1 MKRPLRFSMSLSIL
15 FLSPMSA
22 IVSAAVDIPL
32 SLSSEKNY
40 IVEVVLPGGSTSA
53 NIEDGRITAEGASQ
67 ALATVVYYDGL
78 GRPEQTARVGFT
90 ATGADL
96 LSTVGYDEAGREYR
110 QGLPTPVSGNN
121 GCYVNPS
128 TYGQTAQS
136 YYGDT
141 YLYRETLYEN
151 SPLSRTVGVKNPGS
165 VWNAHPKTAAYR
177 CNTAEEVVLFRISSD
192 GVQRVGRYTPGALY
206 VTRET
211 DEDGIWQES
220 FTDKS
225 GRVVM
230 TRQGNGYDTYYI
242 YDDHGRLCYVL
253 PPMAVDGMHN
263 TGNYPDS
270 HTLLQQY
277 AYLYKYDDRGN
288 CIGKR
293 LPGCKSIQLIY
304 DRANRLVMS
313 QDGNQQSG
321 SLWTI
326 TKYDALSRVL
336 YTYEANPLRSPGDLR
351 QYCKEKLFV
360 EERADSYTAW
370 PGMGYTL
377 RILLPAAN
385 DYRLLTVNYYDD
397 YSFLYIEGTAAS
409 QLAYRSKEGYGAAY
423 SSAKGLLTGT
433 QVFDL
438 TDRSKY
444 AITVY
449 YYDEYGNPVQT
460 RTRHVSGDYEM
471 TYAQCDLSGNILE
484 SYTEHLDSRGR
495 LSVSESVE
503 NTYDRS
509 GRLTRTDYTV
519 NDSLSTDW
527 RYEYDEL
534 GRISGKSIDGGLTHA
549 KYRYNLQG
557 WITRIE
563 DVDFVQNLYY
573 ESLMGNYGK
582 VRYNGNI
589 SAMNWTYRTDT
600 DTIVNGYRFTYD
612 AHDRLASAYSVTG
625 SDFSSG
631 RYHVEYEYDK
641 HGNMV
646 NLYRNGGKGG
656 MIDEMNWSYE
666 GNRVVEITD
675 MVGEQGRYDMKEYR
689 DYNHNGLDYFYD
701 SNGNM
706 TADLDRDIVAIRYNL
721 LNQPDTVQFRNGSAI
736 VNYYTADGKRTGSK
750 YLTPLT
756 TVVIPAGQTFGST
769 SGTAA
774 MSSHVT
780 ARRGSLEYAGA
791 DFESD
796 TLIRIH
802 NGDGYLDC
810 SEQDFRYFVRDYQ
823 GNIRTVYGSALK
835 NLKFIEIDKPPR
847 HLATVPFDWFDRGD
861 MQYIELQKTVTY
873 QRMQYYPFGLPYEA
887 HYQPEEQPY
896 KYGGKEFI
904 ELHGYDSYD
913 FDARMYYPAL
923 CRFMT
928 MDLLCE
934 KYYSIS
940 PYAYCNNNPVNY
952 VDPDGRDW
960 YIDDTNAILYD
971 PELSEKTKHKLLQE
985 GQRYLG
991 ATYQSKDRQGNVTTN
1006 YRKDGSIIFT
1016 NEKDAYNRIVNNSEQ
1031 TGNEEMGII
1040 MNNGILVLPSY
1051 KNSPT
1056 EIDMKDYGYSI
1067 KDGIVTNSMGETF
1080 NSIATIHTHPNGSG
1094 PSTYDFDNF
1103 GDLGLAQNT
1112 PYKPVYVLQLKDKY
1126 EVSFIIAAPNAS
1138 KSGAYMKF
1146 FLTQEYSYANIHN
1159 LKNGRFSLIQY
1170 TNSNNFRKAFK

>member
-96 LSTVGYDEAGREYR
+96 LSTVSYDEAGREYR

-471 TYAQCDLSGNILE
+471 TYAQCDLSGNILK

-509 GRLTRTDYTV
+509 GRLTRTDYAV

-573 ESLMGNYGK
+573 ESFMGNYGK

-612 AHDRLASAYSVTG
+612 AYDRLASAYSVTG

-646 NLYRNGGKGG
+646 NLYRNGGRGG
-656 MIDEMNWSYE
+656 MIDEMNWFYE

-928 MDLLCE
+928 MDPLCE

-940 PYAYCNNNPVNY
+940 PYAYCNNNPVKY
-952 VDPDGRDW
+952 IDSDGRDVKPAGTAELIMIQNTLPKEARD
-960 YIDDTNAILYD
+960 YVRLDNNGLIDKTLLNSYGGKSLNFNNLRTMANSDRIVEVVLDDKFTYMGQDGKLGTATMSYNAFDPKYD
-971 PELSEKTKHKLLQE
+971 LESDKDLKGETTGGLSTGESGFMGKTLFP
-985 GQRYLG
+985 
-991 ATYQSKDRQGNVTTN
+991 D
-1006 YRKDGSIIFT
+1006 KDGMQNSPNGNIVV
-1016 NEKDAYNRIVNNSEQ
+1016 IVN
-1031 TGNEEMGII
+1031 
-1040 MNNGILVLPSY
+1040 
-1051 KNSPT
+1051 KNLSPAGAQK
-1056 EIDMKDYGYSI
+1056 I
-1067 KDGIVTNSMGETF
+1067 
-1080 NSIATIHTHPNGSG
+1080 IATKQMDTRYCI
-1094 PSTYDFDNF
+1094 F
-1103 GDLGLAQNT
+1103 
-1112 PYKPVYVLQLKDKY
+1112 
-1126 EVSFIIAAPNAS
+1126 
-1138 KSGAYMKF
+1138 
-1146 FLTQEYSYANIHN
+1146 
-1159 LKNGRFSLIQY
+1159 
-1170 TNSNNFRKAFK
+1170 